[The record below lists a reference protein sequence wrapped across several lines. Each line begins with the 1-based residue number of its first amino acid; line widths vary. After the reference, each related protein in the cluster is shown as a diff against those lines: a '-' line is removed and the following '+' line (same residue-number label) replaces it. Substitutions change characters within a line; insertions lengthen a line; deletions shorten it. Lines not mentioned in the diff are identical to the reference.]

1 MKIILN
7 MYLKEKNQ
15 KKGKKLLYSRLNELI
30 WVFYNFGQKRN
41 GNSK

>member
-7 MYLKEKNQ
+7 MYLKEKKL
-15 KKGKKLLYSRLNELI
+15 KKKEKKLLYSRLIKLI
-30 WVFYNFGQKRN
+30 WFFYNFGN